1 MSNEMKW
8 EPIEDCPKRVD
19 VLFLFEGDYGKDNEL
34 FGQFTMMGRLGQRF
48 YGRSTPSYYLGFDIN
63 GVTVEFKSNEEPI
76 AFARITIPDF
86 ISGEAA

>member
-19 VLFLFEGDYGKDNEL
+19 VLFLFEGDYGEDNERI
-34 FGQFTMMGRLGQRF
+34 GEFTMMGRAAPLIYIRV
-48 YGRSTPSYYLGFDIN
+48 RRYYIGFDIN